1 MKKALSLLLAFTA
14 ILSVAAVAPV
24 TAGAAEADTEEAAVY
39 VTESEENAVE
49 NEESGFLTQKDTD
62 YNSVG
67 AGEDAQQ
74 DDASAEKGVK
84 PAAPVISLA
93 NTAAGLKASWNAVN
107 DVRSYVVFYRTD
119 PNEEWISFE
128 TGETSAL
135 IPEAISG
142 TLYYVKV
149 QSIGDVSGDYSK
161 VKSMTCIDRAALTDA
176 SYNGSSVLLAWNGVN
191 GANKFQI
198 ARLKAGESSFRY
210 FTPTATSFSD
220 NGVAAANTYYY
231 QVRAMY
237 VTAKNGTA
245 YGAWS
250 PVKSAVT
257 ITKPNVSLS
266 NKYNGIRAEWKAS
279 GGASKYI
286 VYFKTASAAK
296 WSSATTANTYYPI
309 LNTVSG
315 TLYYVQIRPVSGSVN
330 GPYSKVKS
338 MTFIARPD
346 VTLSNAADG
355 IKASW
360 KAVGGEN
367 RYQIAKKKKGDSAY
381 TYYLTDGSSYLDKDV
396 SNNTEYLYKVRAMY
410 ETEKNGTAYGAWS
423 TETSARRI
431 NPPEVVLSNKS
442 NGIRAEWKSVGG
454 ASKYIIYFKTASAAK
469 WSSATTT
476 DTYYLI
482 PNTASGTLY
491 YVQVRPAAGNYNGA
505 YSKVNSIT
513 FIGGVNPQVSVS
525 GSDLKF
531 SWSSVKGANKYEIAK
546 KKKGDYP
553 FEYFTAAGTSF
564 SDKIISGS
572 KDIYSYQIRAVC
584 ENGDG
589 SLSGGVWS
597 GVFSFLDGKLLNGY
611 VTIDG
616 KKYYYK
622 NGTLQK
628 NGIVG
633 TVSEG
638 LSYADSNGVINGSFT
653 GIAQDKDSYWYLKNG
668 KIDLNAHKTLSYNGK
683 NWNVIDGRAKQVK
696 TESDKTLSRA
706 LQLLSKITTEDMTKE
721 KKLKTCFDY
730 IKKAYTELNP
740 RIPHYTGSDWPIIY
754 ANDMFID
761 GAGNCFSYAACF
773 CYLAKAIG
781 YNNVYACTS
790 GGHAWA
796 EIEGKIYDPE
806 WSRHRFGYTYYGMSY
821 NDKCDVDYKGGISA
835 GASWMHMEIKF

>member
-210 FTPTATSFSD
+210 FTTTATSFTD

-296 WSSATTANTYYPI
+296 WSSATTT
-309 LNTVSG
+309 G
-315 TLYYVQIRPVSGSVN
+315 
-330 GPYSKVKS
+330 
-338 MTFIARPD
+338 
-346 VTLSNAADG
+346 
-355 IKASW
+355 
-360 KAVGGEN
+360 
-367 RYQIAKKKKGDSAY
+367 
-381 TYYLTDGSSYLDKDV
+381 
-396 SNNTEYLYKVRAMY
+396 
-410 ETEKNGTAYGAWS
+410 
-423 TETSARRI
+423 
-431 NPPEVVLSNKS
+431 
-442 NGIRAEWKSVGG
+442 
-454 ASKYIIYFKTASAAK
+454 
-469 WSSATTT
+469 
-476 DTYYLI
+476 TYYLI

-525 GSDLKF
+525 GSNLKF

-572 KDIYSYQIRAVC
+572 NDIYSYQIRAVC